1 MVDRNFNLISLPDP
15 HDGNLWHGEREA
27 GRRWNGAGEDV
38 LEGVRVV
45 RGGCDG
51 GRPLVVPLV
60 NVLVDQSMMKESA
73 MIICIS

>member
-1 MVDRNFNLISLPDP
+1 MISLPDP

-27 GRRWNGAGEDV
+27 GRRWNGSGEDV
-38 LEGVRVV
+38 FEGVRVV
-45 RGGCDG
+45 RGGRDG

-73 MIICIS
+73 MTIFLSRCIEIH

>member
-1 MVDRNFNLISLPDP
+1 M
-15 HDGNLWHGEREA
+15 
-27 GRRWNGAGEDV
+27 

-45 RGGCDG
+45 RGGRDG

-73 MIICIS
+73 MTICTN

>member
-1 MVDRNFNLISLPDP
+1 MISLPNP

-45 RGGCDG
+45 RGGRDG
-51 GRPLVVPLV
+51 SGPLVVPLV
-60 NVLVDQSMMKESA
+60 NVLVDQSMVKESA
-73 MIICIS
+73 MTTSYRLLH

>member
-1 MVDRNFNLISLPDP
+1 MLNGNFNLISLPDP

-27 GRRWNGAGEDV
+27 GRRWNGTGEDV

-45 RGGCDG
+45 RGGRDG

-73 MIICIS
+73 MTIPLS